1 MTASEYKATA
11 VENQRIIIQIIGI
24 DLSINK
30 LDILQKD
37 F

>member
-11 VENQRIIIQIIGI
+11 VENQQIIIQIIGI

-30 LDILQKD
+30 PDILQKD

>member
-1 MTASEYKATA
+1 MTDSEYKATA

-24 DLSINK
+24 DLSINEP
-30 LDILQKD
+30 DILQKD